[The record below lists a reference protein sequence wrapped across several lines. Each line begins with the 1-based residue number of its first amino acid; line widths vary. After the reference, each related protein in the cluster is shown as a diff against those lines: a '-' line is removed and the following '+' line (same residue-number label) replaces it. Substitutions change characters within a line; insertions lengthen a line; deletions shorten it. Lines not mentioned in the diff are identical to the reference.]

1 MSHIDANIHGN
12 GTVRNTLLPNSTVE
26 TKQETKQKQ
35 SRSFTMCAQNEIIWE
50 KKERDRE
57 RKNQIKRI
65 QNLCISLN

>member
-50 KKERDRE
+50 KKEKRQRE
-57 RKNQIKRI
+57 REKKTN
-65 QNLCISLN
+65 